1 MSGSVEGWR
10 GQTEDGRRS
19 GKKPHLSLRFI
30 YFLERMQRLIWREGM
45 SMPGSRGRF
54 SKTARACV
62 RHTPKHSCPLFHRVL
77 RKIPPPQVS
86 IFPSSIA
93 PHRRSQRPTNAGPHR
108 EKMLRLVEVGA
119 SEAVQTIY
127 RPVCA
132 LTVEFNHDFSK
143 LLASKPVSKILKF
156 WQDTLCLEARNQNR
170 THRL

>member
-1 MSGSVEGWR
+1 MSRAGEGRQKTVAGAAKNHTSRCGSFTFWSGCSDPYGGKGSACQNHAGAYQKRHERVFG
-10 GQTEDGRRS
+10 TRRN
-19 GKKPHLSLRFI
+19 I
-30 YFLERMQRLIWREGM
+30 
-45 SMPGSRGRF
+45 
-54 SKTARACV
+54 
-62 RHTPKHSCPLFHRVL
+62 HSCPLFHRVL

-86 IFPSSIA
+86 IFPSSIS
-93 PHRRSQRPTNAGPHR
+93 PHRRSQRPTNAGAHR
-108 EKMLRLVEVGA
+108 EEMLRLVEVGA

-132 LTVEFNHDFSK
+132 LTAVEFNHDFSK